1 MNKDKFDKILGLIG
15 VGGFALAL
23 AIQDWQIRDLNARV
37 RRLETQENLRSIS
50 EMAISEIADSLKTRK
65 KED

>member
-15 VGGFALAL
+15 IGGFALAL
-23 AIQDWQIRDLNARV
+23 AIQDWQIRDLNTRV
-37 RRLETQENLRSIS
+37 RRLEAQEDLRSFG
-50 EMAISEIADSLKTRK
+50 EMLDSLTTRK

>member
-15 VGGFALAL
+15 IGGFALAL
-23 AIQDWQIRDLNARV
+23 VIQDWQIRDLNTRV
-37 RRLETQENLRSIS
+37 QRLEARENVRSLV
-50 EMAISEIADSLKTRK
+50 EMLDSVATRK

>member
-15 VGGFALAL
+15 IGGFALAL

-37 RRLETQENLRSIS
+37 RRLEAQENLRSLV
-50 EMAISEIADSLKTRK
+50 EMMDSLKTRK